1 MESVVV
7 IRYSEIGLKGKNRK
21 NFEEQLIKNI
31 KKTLNVEVEKRYS
44 RILIKND
51 LDDYSLSSIKRIFGV
66 QNFSPGFSVPHDFE
80 KVKEASKILVEKK
93 IKESAKTFKV
103 NAKRAF
109 KKFKMGVYDIN
120 KELGAYILKNFPSL
134 KVDVH
139 NPDFILGVEIREK
152 EILVFA
158 DKIKAYG
165 GLPVG
170 ISGKGILLLSG
181 GIDSPVA
188 GWYALK
194 RGVLVVPVTFM
205 TPPFTSERS
214 LDKVIR
220 IVKILS
226 KYSGGNPL
234 VLNVINMTNVQMAI
248 RNKSPDKYRLILYRR
263 SMFRIAEKIAFEENA
278 RAIYTGENVGQVA
291 SQTLDNMW
299 SIESVT
305 SLPVIRPL
313 SGFDKIEI
321 IDKAKEIGT
330 YEISILPYQDS
341 CVFFAPKNPAT
352 KSEPK
357 IMEEIE
363 KTIENLE
370 ELEEEAFRNRKK
382 IEVIN
387 DEVVEKD

>member
-1 MESVVV
+1 MKNVVV
-7 IRYSEIGLKGKNRK
+7 VRYSEIGLKGKNRK

-31 KKTLNVEVEKRYS
+31 KRTLGVKVEKRHG
-44 RILIKND
+44 RILIKD
-51 LDDYSLSSIKRIFGV
+51 GAIDSLEDIKRIFGV
-66 QNFSPGFSVPHDFE
+66 QNFSPGVSVPLDFE
-80 KVKEASKILVEKK
+80 ELKKAARLLVEEKSK
-93 IKESAKTFKV
+93 QGAKTFKV

-109 KKFKMGVYDIN
+109 KGFKMGVYDIN
-120 KELGAYILKNFPSL
+120 RELGAFILKSFPSL

-139 NPDFILGVEIREK
+139 NPDFVLGVEVREK
-152 EILVFA
+152 EILVFT
-158 DKIKAYG
+158 DKIPAYG

-170 ISGKGILLLSG
+170 VSGKAVLLLSG

-188 GWYALK
+188 GWYALR

-205 TPPFTSERS
+205 TPPFTTERS
-214 LDKVIR
+214 LEKVVE

-234 VLNVINMTNVQMAI
+234 SLNVVNMTEVQMAI
-248 RNKSPDKYRLILYRR
+248 RKNSPDKYRLILYRR
-263 SMFRIAEKIAFEENA
+263 SMFRIAERIAFEEGA

-305 SLPVIRPL
+305 TLPVIRPL
-313 SGFDKIEI
+313 SGFDKVEI
-321 IDKAKEIGT
+321 VNKAKEIGT

-341 CVFFAPKNPAT
+341 CVFFAPKRPAT
-352 KSEPK
+352 RSEPG

-363 KTIENLE
+363 SNIEDLE
-370 ELEEEAFRNRKK
+370 KLEEEAFRNRKK
-382 IEVIN
+382 LEVI
-387 DEVVEKD
+387 DGEVFEKD

>member
-1 MESVVV
+1 VKNVIV

-21 NFEEQLIKNI
+21 NFEEQLIRNI
-31 KKTLNVEVEKRYS
+31 KGTLNVKVERRYG
-44 RILIKND
+44 RILIRD
-51 LDDYSLSSIKRIFGV
+51 GSVDSLDDIKRIFGV
-66 QNFSPGFSVPHDFE
+66 QNFSPGISVPHDFE
-80 KVKEASKILVEKK
+80 EVKKASKILVEKK
-93 IKESAKTFKV
+93 LEEGAKTFKV

-109 KKFKMGVYDIN
+109 KGFKMGVYDMN
-120 KELGAYILKNFPSL
+120 KELGAYVLRNFPTL

-139 NPDFILGVEIREK
+139 NPDFILGVEVREK
-152 EILVFA
+152 EILVFT
-158 DKIKAYG
+158 DKIEAYG

-170 ISGKGILLLSG
+170 ISGKAVLLLSG

-188 GWYALK
+188 GWYALR
-194 RGVLVVPVTFM
+194 RGVLIIPVTFM
-205 TPPFTSERS
+205 TPPFTTERS
-214 LDKVIR
+214 VDKVVE

-234 VLNVINMTNVQMAI
+234 VLNIVNMTEVQMAI
-248 RNKSPDKYRLILYRR
+248 RENSPDKYRLILYRR
-263 SMFRIAEKIAFEENA
+263 SMFRIAEKIAFEEGA

-305 SLPVIRPL
+305 SLPVMRPL

-321 IDKAKEIGT
+321 VNKAKEIGT

-341 CVFFAPKNPAT
+341 CVFFAPKRPAT

-357 IMEEIE
+357 TMEEIE
-363 KTIENLE
+363 NDIEGLR

-382 IEVIN
+382 L
-387 DEVVEKD
+387 EVVNGEIVEGS

>member
-1 MESVVV
+1 VKNVIV

-21 NFEEQLIKNI
+21 NFEEQLVRNI
-31 KKTLNVEVEKRYS
+31 KEALNVKAERRYG
-44 RILIKND
+44 RILIKNGSVD
-51 LDDYSLSSIKRIFGV
+51 PLDNIKRIFGI
-66 QNFSPGFSVPHDFE
+66 QNFSPGISVPHDFE
-80 KVKEASKILVEKK
+80 EVKKASKILVEKK
-93 IKESAKTFKV
+93 VKEGARTFKV

-109 KKFKMGVYDIN
+109 KGFKMGVYDMN
-120 KELGAYILKNFPSL
+120 KELGAYVLKSFPSL

-139 NPDFILGVEIREK
+139 NPDFILGVEVREK
-152 EILVFA
+152 EILVFT
-158 DKIKAYG
+158 DKIEAYG

-170 ISGKGILLLSG
+170 VSGKAVLLLSG

-188 GWYALK
+188 GWYALR
-194 RGVLVVPVTFM
+194 RGVLIIPVTFM
-205 TPPFTSERS
+205 TPPFTTERS
-214 LDKVIR
+214 IDKVVE
-220 IVKILS
+220 IVKVLS

-234 VLNVINMTNVQMAI
+234 VLNIINTTEVQMAI
-248 RNKSPDKYRLILYRR
+248 RNNSPDRYRLILYRR
-263 SMFRIAEKIAFEENA
+263 SMFRIAEKVAFEEGA

-305 SLPVIRPL
+305 SLPVMRPL

-321 IDKAKEIGT
+321 VNKAKEIGT

-341 CVFFAPKNPAT
+341 CVFFAPKRPAT

-363 KTIENLE
+363 SNIEDLKK
-370 ELEEEAFRNRKK
+370 LEEEAFRNRKRL
-382 IEVIN
+382 EVIN
-387 DEVVEKD
+387 GEVVEEN